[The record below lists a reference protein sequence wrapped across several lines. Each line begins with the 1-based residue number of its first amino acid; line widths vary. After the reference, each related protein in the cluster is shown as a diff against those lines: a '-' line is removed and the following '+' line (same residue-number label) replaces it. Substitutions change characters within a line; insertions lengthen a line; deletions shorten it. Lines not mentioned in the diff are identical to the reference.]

1 MNDQILA
8 VQRMQDY
15 MAEHCAEPVTMSDL
29 ARAAGYSPWYARRL
43 FLAWT
48 KHTPADYLRRLR
60 LSLSAIR
67 LRDGRCRV
75 SDVAM
80 ELGFGSVDG
89 YQRAFFREFGC
100 NPREYARHP
109 VPLALFK
116 PYGVRYKPSGK
127 ELKPLENL
135 RNVFILLTEKPE
147 RKVILKRGKLARD
160 YMSYCEETGSDI
172 WGLLCSIPSP
182 AGEPVCMWLPEKY
195 RKPITNEYVQGVEV
209 SPDYGGPVPEG
220 FEVITLPAASYLRF
234 QGEPFAED
242 DFEDAIRE
250 LWEAERR
257 FDPASIGYR
266 WDTENPRIQL
276 EPIGSRGYIELC
288 PVCR

>member
-116 PYGVRYKPSGK
+116 PYGARY
-127 ELKPLENL
+127 
-135 RNVFILLTEKPE
+135 
-147 RKVILKRGKLARD
+147 
-160 YMSYCEETGSDI
+160 
-172 WGLLCSIPSP
+172 
-182 AGEPVCMWLPEKY
+182 
-195 RKPITNEYVQGVEV
+195 
-209 SPDYGGPVPEG
+209 
-220 FEVITLPAASYLRF
+220 
-234 QGEPFAED
+234 
-242 DFEDAIRE
+242 
-250 LWEAERR
+250 
-257 FDPASIGYR
+257 
-266 WDTENPRIQL
+266 
-276 EPIGSRGYIELC
+276 
-288 PVCR
+288 

>member
-15 MAEHCAEPVTMSDL
+15 MAEHCAEPVTMNDL

-43 FLAWT
+43 FLEWT

-127 ELKPLENL
+127 ELKPVENL

-172 WGLLCSIPSP
+172 WGLLCSFPSP

-209 SPDYGGPVPEG
+209 SPDYDGPVPEG

-234 QGEPFAED
+234 QGEPFAEE